1 MPRWRKATWA
11 LVIFSALMLIWIV
24 AGVAA
29 NSDNCSGLTGAE
41 LTGCQAGTA
50 IGGGIGV
57 TIILTIWFIGF
68 IVLGL
73 IWLMSRP
80 KDNVVIYGPEGQQ
93 VTVSEKEAKRR
104 VEKQGWTYQPPAT
117 TT

>member
-11 LVIFSALMLIWIV
+11 IVVFSALMLVWIV
-24 AGVAA
+24 AGVGAV
-29 NSDNCSGLTGAE
+29 SDNCAGKTGDALE
-41 LTGCQAGTA
+41 ACQAGTA

-57 TIILTIWFIGF
+57 TILIFIWFIGF

-80 KDNVVIYGPEGQQ
+80 KDNVVVYGPDGQQ
-93 VTVSEKEAKRR
+93 VNVSEKEAKKRI
-104 VEKQGWTYQPPAT
+104 EKGWTYQPPNRS
-117 TT
+117 

>member
-11 LVIFSALMLIWIV
+11 IVLFSALMLIWIV
-24 AGVAA
+24 VGVSSV
-29 NSDNCSGLTGAE
+29 SDNCAGMSGQDLVN
-41 LTGCQAGTA
+41 CQAATA

-57 TIILTIWFIGF
+57 TFLVIVWFLGF

-80 KDNVVIYGPEGQQ
+80 KDNVMIYGP
-93 VTVSEKEAKRR
+93 TASR
-104 VEKQGWTYQPPAT
+104 
-117 TT
+117 

>member
-11 LVIFSALMLIWIV
+11 IVLFSALMLVWIV
-24 AGVAA
+24 AGVGAVS
-29 NSDNCSGLTGAE
+29 NNCAGKTGDA
-41 LTGCQAGTA
+41 LVACQAGTA

-57 TIILTIWFIGF
+57 TILVVIWFIGF

-80 KDNVVIYGPEGQQ
+80 KDNVLVYGPAGQQ
-93 VTVSEKEAKRR
+93 VTVSEKEAKKRI
-104 VEKQGWTYQPPAT
+104 EKGWTYQPPT
-117 TT
+117 RSE

>member
-1 MPRWRKATWA
+1 MPRWRKATLA
-11 LVIFSALMLIWIV
+11 IVLFSGLMLIWIV
-24 AGVAA
+24 VGISSV
-29 NSDNCSGLTGAE
+29 SDNCVGMSGQALE
-41 LTGCQAGTA
+41 NCQAATA

-57 TIILTIWFIGF
+57 TFLVVVWFFGF

-80 KDNVVIYGPEGQQ
+80 KDNVMVYGPDGQQ

-104 VEKQGWTYQPPAT
+104 VANGWTYRAPT
-117 TT
+117 R